1 MVKSNRMRLLM
12 LLGGF
17 IGFLIG
23 VLLGAAQGSAWPGV
37 LWRSSVAA
45 FLAGVVLRWW
55 GKVWARNLQEAQ
67 RERHSRPAR
76 AASAP
81 APGHGKS

>member
-1 MVKSNRMRLLM
+1 MRLLM

-23 VLLGAAQGSAWPGV
+23 VLMGAAQGSAWPGV

-45 FLAGVVLRWW
+45 LLAGVVLRWW
-55 GKVWARNLQEAQ
+55 GKVWARSLQEAQ
-67 RERHSRPAR
+67 RERQRQPAPTSPE
-76 AASAP
+76 SAP
-81 APGHGKS
+81 KQARMQP

>member
-1 MVKSNRMRLLM
+1 MRLLM

-23 VLLGAAQGSAWPGV
+23 ILMGAAQGSDWAGV

-45 FLAGVVLRWW
+45 LLAGVVLRWW
-55 GKVWARNLQEAQ
+55 GKVWTRSLVQAQ
-67 RERHSRPAR
+67 RERQSRAAKP
-76 AASAP
+76 AASAHG
-81 APGHGKS
+81 PGPTRRPVKT

>member
-1 MVKSNRMRLLM
+1 MQLLM
-12 LLGGF
+12 LLGGL

-37 LWRSSVAA
+37 LWRASVAA

-55 GKVWARNLQEAQ
+55 GRVWTRSLQQAQ
-67 RERHSRPAR
+67 RERLSRPASSGSSSSNR
-76 AASAP
+76 QAKAQP
-81 APGHGKS
+81 

>member
-1 MVKSNRMRLLM
+1 MRLLM

-23 VLLGAAQGSAWPGV
+23 ILMGAAQGSAWSGV

-55 GKVWARNLQEAQ
+55 GKVWARNLIEAQ
-67 RERHSRPAR
+67 RERQRRPTPSSPPPPQTAR
-76 AASAP
+76 LQP
-81 APGHGKS
+81 